1 MAQNRSEYHAKYL
14 RQKREEEQK
23 QKEIINSFLTKRK
36 NPR

>member
-1 MAQNRSEYHAKYL
+1 MAQNRSKYHAKYL

-23 QKEIINSFLTKRK
+23 QKEILDKFITRRK